1 MARKRLKENMGLP
14 ARWRHYHGAYYY
26 QVPRGREGQWDGRR
40 QYRLGTSLG
49 DAASEWAKRMRTPE
63 HPAPY
68 IRELL
73 ERYAIEVIP
82 TKAPATQR
90 GDVRAL
96 INLRTVF
103 GYMRL
108 DALEPTHIYQYVAAR
123 LNKQGQKSHATGVFE
138 TRVFKHAF
146 TKGG

>member
-49 DAASEWAKRMRTPE
+49 DAASEWAKRMRTAE

-96 INLRTVF
+96 INLRRVF
-103 GYMRL
+103 GDMRL
-108 DALEPTHIYQYVAAR
+108 EDLEPTHIHQYVAAR
-123 LNKQGQKSHATGVFE
+123 LSRCCPQH
-138 TRVFKHAF
+138 
-146 TKGG
+146 